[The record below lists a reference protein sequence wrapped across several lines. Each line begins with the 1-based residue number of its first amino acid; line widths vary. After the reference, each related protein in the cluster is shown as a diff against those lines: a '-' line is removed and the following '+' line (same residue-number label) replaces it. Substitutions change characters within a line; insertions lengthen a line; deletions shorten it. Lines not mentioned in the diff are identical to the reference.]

1 MIDNLFKLKD
11 IKFKNILD
19 IENLEINENV
29 VTIVKGESG
38 SGKSTMLKLL
48 NNIISPNSGVVMY
61 NGVDVNDI
69 NPITLRREVIM
80 QSQFPNIFPG
90 NVRENLNIIFTLRGE
105 EGLDDE
111 KLLKALEIVNLKKDL
126 TDDAQ
131 NLSGGEK
138 TRLSIA
144 RLFLVVPEVFL
155 LDEPGASLD
164 SKTEE
169 ILMNNVIS
177 EIKRRNKTLI
187 YISHSENQESISD
200 EIITMKD
207 GRVISH
213 ER

>member
-1 MIDNLFKLKD
+1 MFKLKD

-19 IENLEINENV
+19 IENLEIHENV

-90 NVRENLNIIFTLRGE
+90 NVRENLNIIFTLRGK

-111 KLLKALEIVNLKKDL
+111 KLLKAMEIVNLKKDL

-144 RLFLVVPEVFL
+144 RLFLVEPEVFL
-155 LDEPGASLD
+155 LDEPGTSLD

-177 EIKRRNKTLI
+177 EIKKRNKTLI
-187 YISHSENQESISD
+187 FISHSDNPEMIAD
-200 EIITMKD
+200 EIITMKN
-207 GRVISH
+207 GKVLSH
-213 ER
+213 EC

>member
-1 MIDNLFKLKD
+1 MFLLKD
-11 IKFKNILD
+11 IKFKNVLD

-29 VTIVKGESG
+29 VTVVKGESG

-48 NNIISPNSGVVMY
+48 NNIISPDSGIVMY
-61 NGVDVNDI
+61 NGVDVSDI

-80 QSQFPNIFPG
+80 QSQFPTIFPG
-90 NVRENLNIIFTLRGE
+90 NVRENLNAIFTLRGE
-105 EGLDDE
+105 EGLGDE
-111 KLLKALEIVNLKKDL
+111 KLLKAMEIVNLKKDL
-126 TDDAQ
+126 NDDAQ

-144 RLFLVVPEVFL
+144 RLFLVEPDVFL

-169 ILMNNVIS
+169 ILMNNVIA
-177 EIKRRNKTLI
+177 EIKKRNKTLVF
-187 YISHSENQESISD
+187 ISHSENPEIISD
-200 EIITMKD
+200 ETITLKD
-207 GRVISH
+207 GRVIGH

>member
-1 MIDNLFKLKD
+1 MFLLKD

-29 VTIVKGESG
+29 VTVVKGESG

-48 NNIISPNSGVVMY
+48 NNIISPDSGIVMY

-80 QSQFPNIFPG
+80 QSQFPTIFPG
-90 NVRENLNIIFTLRGE
+90 NVRENLNVIFTLRGE
-105 EGLDDE
+105 EGLADE
-111 KLLKALEIVNLKKDL
+111 KLLKAMEIVNLKKDL
-126 TDDAQ
+126 NDDAQ

-144 RLFLVVPEVFL
+144 RLFLVEPDVFL

-169 ILMNNVIS
+169 ILMKNVIA
-177 EIKRRNKTLI
+177 EIKKRNKTLI
-187 YISHSENQESISD
+187 FISHSANPEIISD
-200 EIITMKD
+200 EIITLKD

>member
-1 MIDNLFKLKD
+1 MFLLKD

-29 VTIVKGESG
+29 VTVIKGESG
-38 SGKSTMLKLL
+38 SGKSTTLKLL
-48 NNIISPNSGVVMY
+48 NNVISPDSGVVMY
-61 NGVDVNDI
+61 NGVDVNNI

-80 QSQFPNIFPG
+80 QSQFPTIFPG

-105 EGLDDE
+105 EGLSDE
-111 KLLKALEIVNLKKDL
+111 KLLKAMEIVNLKKDL
-126 TDDAQ
+126 NDDAQ

-144 RLFLVVPEVFL
+144 RLFLVSPEVFL

-169 ILMNNVIS
+169 ILMNNVIA
-177 EIKRRNKTLI
+177 EIKKRNKTLI
-187 YISHSENQESISD
+187 FISHSENPEIISD
-200 EIITMKD
+200 EIITLKD
-207 GRVISH
+207 GRVLSH
-213 ER
+213 ERQ

>member
-1 MIDNLFKLKD
+1 MFKLKD

-19 IENLEINENV
+19 IENLEIHENV

-48 NNIISPNSGVVMY
+48 NNIISPDSGVVMY

-69 NPITLRREVIM
+69 NPITLRRDVIM

-90 NVRENLNIIFTLRGE
+90 NVRENLNIIFTLCGE

-144 RLFLVVPEVFL
+144 RLFLVEPEVFL

-177 EIKRRNKTLI
+177 EIKKRNKTLI
-187 YISHSENQESISD
+187 FISHSDNPEMIAD
-200 EIITMKD
+200 EIITMKN
-207 GRVISH
+207 GKVLSH
-213 ER
+213 EC

>member
-1 MIDNLFKLKD
+1 MFLLKD

-29 VTIVKGESG
+29 VTVVKGESG

-48 NNIISPNSGVVMY
+48 NNIISPDSGIVIY
-61 NGVDVNDI
+61 NGVDVNNI

-80 QSQFPNIFPG
+80 QSQFPTIFPG

-105 EGLDDE
+105 EGLADE
-111 KLLKALEIVNLKKDL
+111 KLLKAMEIVNLKKDL
-126 TDDAQ
+126 NDDAQ

-144 RLFLVVPEVFL
+144 RLFLVEPDVFL

-169 ILMNNVIS
+169 ILMNNVIA
-177 EIKRRNKTLI
+177 EIKKKNKTLI
-187 YISHSENQESISD
+187 FISHSENPEIISD
-200 EIITMKD
+200 EIITLKD
-207 GRVISH
+207 GRVLSH
-213 ER
+213 ERQ

>member
-1 MIDNLFKLKD
+1 MFLLKD

-29 VTIVKGESG
+29 VTVVKGESG

-48 NNIISPNSGVVMY
+48 NNIISPDSGIVMY
-61 NGVDVNDI
+61 NGVDVSDI

-80 QSQFPNIFPG
+80 QSQFPTIFPG
-90 NVRENLNIIFTLRGE
+90 NVRENLNAIFTLRGE
-105 EGLDDE
+105 EGLADE
-111 KLLKALEIVNLKKDL
+111 KLLKAMEIVNLKKDL
-126 TDDAQ
+126 NDDAQ

-144 RLFLVVPEVFL
+144 RLFLVEPDVFL

-169 ILMNNVIS
+169 TLMNNVIA
-177 EIKRRNKTLI
+177 EIKKRNKTLI
-187 YISHSENQESISD
+187 FISHSENPEIISD
-200 EIITMKD
+200 EIITLKD

>member
-1 MIDNLFKLKD
+1 MFKLKD

-29 VTIVKGESG
+29 VTVVKGESG

-48 NNIISPNSGVVMY
+48 NNIISPDSGIVMY

-80 QSQFPNIFPG
+80 QSQFPTIFPG
-90 NVRENLNIIFTLRGE
+90 NVRENLNVIFTLRGE
-105 EGLDDE
+105 EGLADE
-111 KLLKALEIVNLKKDL
+111 ELLKAMEIVNLKKDL
-126 TDDAQ
+126 NDDAQ

-144 RLFLVVPEVFL
+144 RLFLVEPDVFL

-169 ILMNNVIS
+169 ILMNNVIA
-177 EIKRRNKTLI
+177 EIKKRNKTLI
-187 YISHSENQESISD
+187 FISHSANPEIISD
-200 EIITMKD
+200 EIITLKD

>member
-1 MIDNLFKLKD
+1 MFLLKD

-29 VTIVKGESG
+29 VTVVKGESG

-48 NNIISPNSGVVMY
+48 NNIISPDNGIVMY

-80 QSQFPNIFPG
+80 QSQFPTIFPG
-90 NVRENLNIIFTLRGE
+90 NVRENLNVIFTLRGE
-105 EGLDDE
+105 EGLADE
-111 KLLKALEIVNLKKDL
+111 KLLKAMEIVNLKKDL
-126 TDDAQ
+126 NDDAQ

-144 RLFLVVPEVFL
+144 RLFLVEPDVFL
-155 LDEPGASLD
+155 FDEPGASLD
-164 SKTEE
+164 SNTEE
-169 ILMNNVIS
+169 ILMNNVID
-177 EIKRRNKTLI
+177 EIKKRNKTLVF
-187 YISHSENQESISD
+187 ISHSENPEIISD
-200 EIITMKD
+200 EIINLKD
-207 GRVISH
+207 GKVISH

>member
-1 MIDNLFKLKD
+1 MFLLKD

-29 VTIVKGESG
+29 VTVVKGESG

-48 NNIISPNSGVVMY
+48 NNIISPDSGIVMY

-80 QSQFPNIFPG
+80 QSQFPTIFPG
-90 NVRENLNIIFTLRGE
+90 NVRENLNVIFTLRGE
-105 EGLDDE
+105 EGLGDE
-111 KLLKALEIVNLKKDL
+111 KLLKAMEIVNLKKDL
-126 TDDAQ
+126 NDDAQ

-144 RLFLVVPEVFL
+144 RLFLAEPDVFL

-169 ILMNNVIS
+169 ILMNNVIA
-177 EIKRRNKTLI
+177 EIKKRNKTLI
-187 YISHSENQESISD
+187 FISHSENPEIISN
-200 EIITMKD
+200 EIITLED

>member
-1 MIDNLFKLKD
+1 MFKLKD

-19 IENLEINENV
+19 IENLDINENV

-48 NNIISPNSGVVMY
+48 NNIVSPDSGVVMY

-144 RLFLVVPEVFL
+144 RLFLVDPEVFL

>member
-1 MIDNLFKLKD
+1 MFLLKD

-29 VTIVKGESG
+29 VTVVKGESG

-48 NNIISPNSGVVMY
+48 NNIISPDSGIVMY
-61 NGVDVNDI
+61 NGVDVSDI

-80 QSQFPNIFPG
+80 QSQFPTIFPG
-90 NVRENLNIIFTLRGE
+90 NVRENLNVIFTLRGE
-105 EGLDDE
+105 EGLADE
-111 KLLKALEIVNLKKDL
+111 KLLKAMEIVNLKKDL
-126 TDDAQ
+126 NDDAQ

-144 RLFLVVPEVFL
+144 RLFLVEPDVFL

-169 ILMNNVIS
+169 ILMNNVIA
-177 EIKRRNKTLI
+177 EIKKRNKTLI
-187 YISHSENQESISD
+187 FISHSENPEIISD
-200 EIITMKD
+200 EIITLKD

>member
-1 MIDNLFKLKD
+1 MFKLKD

-29 VTIVKGESG
+29 VTVVKGESG

-48 NNIISPNSGVVMY
+48 NNIISPDSGIVMY

-80 QSQFPNIFPG
+80 QSQFPTIFPG
-90 NVRENLNIIFTLRGE
+90 NVRENLNFIFTLRGE
-105 EGLDDE
+105 EGLSDE
-111 KLLKALEIVNLKKDL
+111 KLLKAMEIVNLKKDL
-126 TDDAQ
+126 NYDAQ

-144 RLFLVVPEVFL
+144 RLFLVEPDVFL

-169 ILMNNVIS
+169 ILMNNVIA
-177 EIKRRNKTLI
+177 EIKKRNKTLI
-187 YISHSENQESISD
+187 FISHSANPEIISD
-200 EIITMKD
+200 EIITLKD
-207 GRVISH
+207 GRVVSH

>member
-1 MIDNLFKLKD
+1 MFKLKD

-19 IENLEINENV
+19 IENLEIHENV

-48 NNIISPNSGVVMY
+48 NNIISPDSGVVMY
-61 NGVDVNDI
+61 NGVDVNNI
-69 NPITLRREVIM
+69 NPITLRRDVIM

-144 RLFLVVPEVFL
+144 RLFLVEPEVFL

-177 EIKRRNKTLI
+177 EIKKRNKTLI
-187 YISHSENQESISD
+187 FISHSANPEMITD
-200 EIITMKD
+200 EIITMKN
-207 GRVISH
+207 GKVLSH
-213 ER
+213 EC

>member
-1 MIDNLFKLKD
+1 MFKLKD

-19 IENLEINENV
+19 IENLEIHENV

-48 NNIISPNSGVVMY
+48 NNIISPDSGIVMY

-69 NPITLRREVIM
+69 NPITLRRDVIM

-144 RLFLVVPEVFL
+144 RLFLVEPEVFL

-169 ILMNNVIS
+169 ILMNNVIAQ
-177 EIKRRNKTLI
+177 IKKRNKTLI
-187 YISHSENQESISD
+187 FISHSDNPEMIAD
-200 EIITMKD
+200 EIITMKN
-207 GRVISH
+207 GKVVSH
-213 ER
+213 EC

>member
-1 MIDNLFKLKD
+1 MFLLKD

-19 IENLEINENV
+19 IENLEISENA
-29 VTIVKGESG
+29 VTVVKGESG

-48 NNIISPNSGVVMY
+48 NNIISPDSGIVMY

-80 QSQFPNIFPG
+80 QSQFPTIFPE
-90 NVRENLNIIFTLRGE
+90 NVRENLNVIFTLRGE
-105 EGLDDE
+105 EGLGDE
-111 KLLKALEIVNLKKDL
+111 ELLKAMEIVNLKKDL
-126 TDDAQ
+126 NDDAQ

-144 RLFLVVPEVFL
+144 RLFLVEPDVFL

-169 ILMNNVIS
+169 ILMNNVIT
-177 EIKRRNKTLI
+177 EIKKMNKTLVF
-187 YISHSENQESISD
+187 ISHSENPEIISD
-200 EIITMKD
+200 EIITLKD

>member
-1 MIDNLFKLKD
+1 MFKLKD

-19 IENLEINENV
+19 IENLEIHENV

-111 KLLKALEIVNLKKDL
+111 KLLKAMEIVNLKKDL

-144 RLFLVVPEVFL
+144 RLFLVEPEVFL

-187 YISHSENQESISD
+187 YISHSENQEMIAD

-213 ER
+213 EC

>member
-1 MIDNLFKLKD
+1 MIILKD

-19 IENLEINENV
+19 IENLEIHENV

-48 NNIISPNSGVVMY
+48 NNIISPDSGVVMY

-69 NPITLRREVIM
+69 NPITLRRDVIM

-144 RLFLVVPEVFL
+144 RLFLVEPEVFL

-187 YISHSENQESISD
+187 YISHSDNPEMIAD
-200 EIITMKD
+200 EIITMKN
-207 GRVISH
+207 GKVLSH
-213 ER
+213 EC

>member
-1 MIDNLFKLKD
+1 MFLLKD

-29 VTIVKGESG
+29 VTVVKGESG

-48 NNIISPNSGVVMY
+48 NNIISPDSGIVMY

-80 QSQFPNIFPG
+80 QSQFPTIFPG
-90 NVRENLNIIFTLRGE
+90 NVRENLNFIFTLRGE
-105 EGLDDE
+105 EGLSDE
-111 KLLKALEIVNLKKDL
+111 KLLKSMEIVNLKKDL
-126 TDDAQ
+126 NDDAQ

-144 RLFLVVPEVFL
+144 RLFLVKPDVFL

-169 ILMNNVIS
+169 ILMNNVIA
-177 EIKRRNKTLI
+177 EIKKRNKTLVF
-187 YISHSENQESISD
+187 ISHSANPEIISD
-200 EIITMKD
+200 EIITLKD

>member
-1 MIDNLFKLKD
+1 MFLLKD

-29 VTIVKGESG
+29 VTVVKGESG

-48 NNIISPNSGVVMY
+48 NNIISPDSGVVMY
-61 NGVDVNDI
+61 NGVDVNNI

-80 QSQFPNIFPG
+80 QSQFPTIFPG
-90 NVRENLNIIFTLRGE
+90 NVRENLNIIFTICGE
-105 EGLDDE
+105 EGLGDE
-111 KLLKALEIVNLKKDL
+111 KLLKAMEIVNLKKDL
-126 TDDAQ
+126 NDDAQ

-144 RLFLVVPEVFL
+144 RFFLVSPEVFL

-169 ILMNNVIS
+169 ILMNNVIA
-177 EIKRRNKTLI
+177 EIKKRNKTLI
-187 YISHSENQESISD
+187 FISHSKNPEIISD
-200 EIITMKD
+200 EIITLKD

>member
-1 MIDNLFKLKD
+1 MFLLKD

-29 VTIVKGESG
+29 VTVVKGESG

-48 NNIISPNSGVVMY
+48 NNIISPDSGIVMY

-80 QSQFPNIFPG
+80 QSQFPTIFPG
-90 NVRENLNIIFTLRGE
+90 NVRENLNFIFTLRGE
-105 EGLDDE
+105 EGLSDE
-111 KLLKALEIVNLKKDL
+111 KLLKSMEIVNLKKDL
-126 TDDAQ
+126 NDDAQ

-144 RLFLVVPEVFL
+144 RLFLVKPDVFL

-169 ILMNNVIS
+169 ILMNNVIA
-177 EIKRRNKTLI
+177 EIKKRNKTLVF
-187 YISHSENQESISD
+187 ISHSANPEIISD
-200 EIITMKD
+200 EIITLKD
-207 GRVISH
+207 GRVVSH

>member
-1 MIDNLFKLKD
+1 MFKLKD

-19 IENLEINENV
+19 IENLEIHENV

-48 NNIISPNSGVVMY
+48 NNIISPDSGVVMY

-69 NPITLRREVIM
+69 NPITLRRDVIM

-138 TRLSIA
+138 TLLSIA
-144 RLFLVVPEVFL
+144 RLFLVEPEVFL

-187 YISHSENQESISD
+187 YISHSDNPEMIAD
-200 EIITMKD
+200 EIITMKN
-207 GRVISH
+207 GKVLSH
-213 ER
+213 EC

>member
-1 MIDNLFKLKD
+1 MFLLKD

-29 VTIVKGESG
+29 VTVVKGESG

-48 NNIISPNSGVVMY
+48 NNIISPDSGIVMY

-80 QSQFPNIFPG
+80 QSQFPTIFPG
-90 NVRENLNIIFTLRGE
+90 NVRENLNVIFTLRGE
-105 EGLDDE
+105 EGLADE
-111 KLLKALEIVNLKKDL
+111 KLLKAMEIVNLKKDL
-126 TDDAQ
+126 NDDAQ

-144 RLFLVVPEVFL
+144 RLFLVEPDVFL

-169 ILMNNVIS
+169 TLMNNVIA
-177 EIKRRNKTLI
+177 EIKKRNKTLI
-187 YISHSENQESISD
+187 FISHSANPEIISD
-200 EIITMKD
+200 EIITLKD
-207 GRVISH
+207 GRVVSH

>member
-1 MIDNLFKLKD
+1 MFKLKD

-19 IENLEINENV
+19 IENLEIHENV

-48 NNIISPNSGVVMY
+48 NNIISPDSGVVMY

-80 QSQFPNIFPG
+80 QSQFPTIFPG
-90 NVRENLNIIFTLRGE
+90 NVRENLNFIFTLRGE

-138 TRLSIA
+138 TRLSIS
-144 RLFLVVPEVFL
+144 RLFLVEPEVFL

-177 EIKRRNKTLI
+177 EIKKRNKTLI
-187 YISHSENQESISD
+187 FISHSDNPEMITD
-200 EIITMKD
+200 EIITMKN
-207 GRVISH
+207 GKVLSH
-213 ER
+213 EC

>member
-1 MIDNLFKLKD
+1 MFKLKD

-29 VTIVKGESG
+29 VTVVKGESG

-48 NNIISPNSGVVMY
+48 NNIISPDSGIVMY

-80 QSQFPNIFPG
+80 QSQFPTIFPG
-90 NVRENLNIIFTLRGE
+90 NVRENLNVIFTLRGE
-105 EGLDDE
+105 EGLSDE
-111 KLLKALEIVNLKKDL
+111 ELLKAMEIVNLKKDL
-126 TDDAQ
+126 NDDAQ

-144 RLFLVVPEVFL
+144 RLFLVEPDVFL

-169 ILMNNVIS
+169 ILMNNVIA
-177 EIKRRNKTLI
+177 EIKKRNKTLVF
-187 YISHSENQESISD
+187 ISHSENPEIISD
-200 EIITMKD
+200 EIITLKD
-207 GRVISH
+207 GMVISH

>member
-1 MIDNLFKLKD
+1 MFKLKD

-19 IENLEINENV
+19 IENLEISENV

-48 NNIISPNSGVVMY
+48 NNIISPDSGVVMY

-69 NPITLRREVIM
+69 NPITLRRDVIM

-144 RLFLVVPEVFL
+144 RLFLVEPEVFL

-169 ILMNNVIS
+169 ILMNNVITQ
-177 EIKRRNKTLI
+177 IKKRNKTLI
-187 YISHSENQESISD
+187 FISHSDNPEMIAD
-200 EIITMKD
+200 EIITMKN
-207 GRVISH
+207 GKVLSH
-213 ER
+213 EC

>member
-1 MIDNLFKLKD
+1 MFKLKD

-19 IENLEINENV
+19 IENLEIHENV

-48 NNIISPNSGVVMY
+48 NNIISPDSGVVMY
-61 NGVDVNDI
+61 NGIDVNDI
-69 NPITLRREVIM
+69 NPITLRRDVIM

-144 RLFLVVPEVFL
+144 RLFLVEPEVFL

-187 YISHSENQESISD
+187 YISHSDNPEMIAD
-200 EIITMKD
+200 EIITMKN
-207 GRVISH
+207 GKVLSH
-213 ER
+213 EC

>member
-1 MIDNLFKLKD
+1 MFKLKD

-19 IENLEINENV
+19 IENLEIHENV

-48 NNIISPNSGVVMY
+48 NNIISPDSGVVMY

-69 NPITLRREVIM
+69 NPITLRRDVIM

-144 RLFLVVPEVFL
+144 RLFLVEPEVFL

-177 EIKRRNKTLI
+177 EIKKRNKTLI
-187 YISHSENQESISD
+187 FIFLSDNPEMITD
-200 EIITMKD
+200 EIITMKN
-207 GRVISH
+207 GKVLSH
-213 ER
+213 EC

>member
-1 MIDNLFKLKD
+1 MFKLKD

-19 IENLEINENV
+19 IENLEIHENV

-48 NNIISPNSGVVMY
+48 NNIISPDSGVVMY

-69 NPITLRREVIM
+69 NPITLRRDVIM

-126 TDDAQ
+126 TYDAQ

-144 RLFLVVPEVFL
+144 RLFLVEPEVFL

-177 EIKRRNKTLI
+177 EIKKRNKTLI
-187 YISHSENQESISD
+187 FISHSDNPEMITD
-200 EIITMKD
+200 EIITMKN
-207 GRVISH
+207 GKVLSH
-213 ER
+213 EC

>member
-1 MIDNLFKLKD
+1 MFLLKD

-29 VTIVKGESG
+29 VTVVKGESG

-48 NNIISPNSGVVMY
+48 NNIISPDSGIVIY
-61 NGVDVNDI
+61 NGVDVSDI

-80 QSQFPNIFPG
+80 QSQFPTIFPG

-105 EGLDDE
+105 EGLADE
-111 KLLKALEIVNLKKDL
+111 KLLKAMEIVNLKKDL
-126 TDDAQ
+126 NDDAQ

-144 RLFLVVPEVFL
+144 RLFLVEPDVFL

-169 ILMNNVIS
+169 ILMNNVIA
-177 EIKRRNKTLI
+177 EIKKRNKTLI
-187 YISHSENQESISD
+187 FISHSENPEIISD
-200 EIITMKD
+200 EIITLKD
-207 GRVISH
+207 GRVLSH
-213 ER
+213 ERQ

>member
-1 MIDNLFKLKD
+1 MFKLKD

-19 IENLEINENV
+19 IENLEIHENV
-29 VTIVKGESG
+29 VTIVNGESG

-48 NNIISPNSGVVMY
+48 NNIISPDSGVVMY

-69 NPITLRREVIM
+69 NPITLRRDVIM

-105 EGLDDE
+105 EELDDE

-144 RLFLVVPEVFL
+144 RLFLVEPEVFL

-187 YISHSENQESISD
+187 YISHSDNPEMIAD
-200 EIITMKD
+200 EIITMKN
-207 GRVISH
+207 GKVLSH
-213 ER
+213 EC

>member
-1 MIDNLFKLKD
+1 MFLLKD

-29 VTIVKGESG
+29 VTVVKGESG
-38 SGKSTMLKLL
+38 AGKSTTLKLL
-48 NNIISPNSGVVMY
+48 NNVISPDSGVVMY
-61 NGVDVNDI
+61 NGVDVNNI

-80 QSQFPNIFPG
+80 QSQFPTIFPG

-105 EGLDDE
+105 EGLSDE
-111 KLLKALEIVNLKKDL
+111 KLLKAMEIVNLKKDL
-126 TDDAQ
+126 NDDAQ

-144 RLFLVVPEVFL
+144 RLFLVSPEVFL

-169 ILMNNVIS
+169 ILMNNVIA
-177 EIKRRNKTLI
+177 EIKKRNKTLI
-187 YISHSENQESISD
+187 FISHSENPEIISD
-200 EIITMKD
+200 EIITLKD
-207 GRVISH
+207 GRVLSH
-213 ER
+213 ERQ

>member
-1 MIDNLFKLKD
+1 MFLLKD

-29 VTIVKGESG
+29 VTVVKGESG

-48 NNIISPNSGVVMY
+48 NNIISPDSGVVMY
-61 NGVDVNDI
+61 NGVDVNNI

-80 QSQFPNIFPG
+80 QSQFPTIFPG

-105 EGLDDE
+105 EGLSDE
-111 KLLKALEIVNLKKDL
+111 KLLKAMEIVNLKKDL
-126 TDDAQ
+126 NDDAQ

-144 RLFLVVPEVFL
+144 RLFLVSPEVFL

-169 ILMNNVIS
+169 ILMNNVIA
-177 EIKRRNKTLI
+177 EIKKKNKTLI
-187 YISHSENQESISD
+187 FISHSKNPEIISD
-200 EIITMKD
+200 EIITLKD
-207 GRVISH
+207 GRVLSH
-213 ER
+213 ERQ

>member
-1 MIDNLFKLKD
+1 MFLLKD

-29 VTIVKGESG
+29 VTVVKGESG

-48 NNIISPNSGVVMY
+48 NNIISPDNGIVMY
-61 NGVDVNDI
+61 NGVDVSDI

-80 QSQFPNIFPG
+80 QSQFPSIFPG

-105 EGLDDE
+105 EGLADE
-111 KLLKALEIVNLKKDL
+111 KLLKAMEIVNLKKDL
-126 TDDAQ
+126 NDDAQ

-144 RLFLVVPEVFL
+144 RLFLVEPDVFL

-169 ILMNNVIS
+169 ILMNNVIA
-177 EIKRRNKTLI
+177 EIKKRNKTLI
-187 YISHSENQESISD
+187 FISHSENPEIISD
-200 EIITMKD
+200 EIITLKD
-207 GRVISH
+207 GRVLSH
-213 ER
+213 ERQ

>member
-1 MIDNLFKLKD
+1 MFKLKD

-19 IENLEINENV
+19 IENLEIHENV

-48 NNIISPNSGVVMY
+48 NNIISPDSGVVMY

-69 NPITLRREVIM
+69 NPITLRRDVIM

-144 RLFLVVPEVFL
+144 RLFLVEPEVFL

-187 YISHSENQESISD
+187 YISHSDNPEMIAD
-200 EIITMKD
+200 EIITMKN
-207 GRVISH
+207 GKVLSH
-213 ER
+213 EC

>member
-1 MIDNLFKLKD
+1 MFLLKD

-29 VTIVKGESG
+29 VTVVKGESG

-48 NNIISPNSGVVMY
+48 NNIISPDSGIVMY
-61 NGVDVNDI
+61 NGVDVSDI

-80 QSQFPNIFPG
+80 QSQFPTIFPG
-90 NVRENLNIIFTLRGE
+90 NVRENLNVIFTLRGE
-105 EGLDDE
+105 EGLSDE
-111 KLLKALEIVNLKKDL
+111 ELLKAMEIVNLKKDL
-126 TDDAQ
+126 NDDAQ

-144 RLFLVVPEVFL
+144 RLFLVEPDVFL

-169 ILMNNVIS
+169 TLMNNVIA
-177 EIKRRNKTLI
+177 EIKKRNKTLI
-187 YISHSENQESISD
+187 FISHSENPEIISD
-200 EIITMKD
+200 EIITLKD

>member
-1 MIDNLFKLKD
+1 MFLLKD

-29 VTIVKGESG
+29 VTVVKGESG

-48 NNIISPNSGVVMY
+48 NNIISPDSGIVMY

-80 QSQFPNIFPG
+80 QSQFPTIFPG
-90 NVRENLNIIFTLRGE
+90 NVRENLNVIFTLRGE
-105 EGLDDE
+105 EGLADE
-111 KLLKALEIVNLKKDL
+111 KLLKAMEIVNLKKDL
-126 TDDAQ
+126 NDYAQ

-144 RLFLVVPEVFL
+144 RLFLVEPDVFL

-169 ILMNNVIS
+169 ILMNNVIA
-177 EIKRRNKTLI
+177 EIKKRNKTLI
-187 YISHSENQESISD
+187 FISHSENPEIISD
-200 EIITMKD
+200 KIITLKD